1 MVRAWRLPRLAPL
14 HAVHV
19 AAHPAAPGAAAAGR
33 AAAEPHATPNYAA
46 IARKGLVDARRRWW
60 NVNTKWYTDHLHGPA
75 GDVATVWGIV
85 HVFDAT
91 SAMAIADPSRKRRLK
106 VRRFAAVAERYWS
119 HNVHPHGAYTAQLA
133 GPHGDGE
140 NYAFYDDNGWL
151 GLAFVDAY
159 RATHNKRY
167 LHDADRALRFI
178 DEDGWDGDRGVLW
191 NQWDSDTSLAS
202 YASATALAAEL
213 YHYTDKS
220 RYRGIARR
228 YIAWGD
234 KHARRHGLYATRDHP
249 AVSYVEGAMIGA
261 HLALCRE
268 GSKRSCKAAEQV
280 ARSAHRRWGTGHRY
294 HAPQFDAILFRY
306 LLRLG
311 DYDGQK
317 RWYRWAQ
324 AAAADALANSREH
337 GLFLKVWDGSSITS
351 HGNGEGQFTYGRLCT
366 HAGTVSLFAWL
377 AAIPPP

>member
-1 MVRAWRLPRLAPL
+1 LAPARRTPRLAPL
-14 HAVHV
+14 AVLAATLV
-19 AAHPAAPGAAAAGR
+19 AAPAAAASSR
-33 AAAEPHATPNYAA
+33 PQQQQQDTPRYAA
-46 IARKGLVDARRRWW
+46 IARKGLLDARRRWW
-60 NVNTKWYTDHLHGPA
+60 NVRKHWYTDHLHGPA

-91 SAMAIADPSRKRRLK
+91 SALAIANPSRRRRLA

-119 HNVHPHGAYTAQLA
+119 RNVHPHGAYTAQLA
-133 GPHGDGE
+133 GPHGDGV

-159 RATHNKRY
+159 RATRNKRY
-167 LHDADRALRFI
+167 LHDAARALRFI

-191 NQWDSDTSLAS
+191 NQWDSSTSLAS

-213 YHYTDKS
+213 YHYTERS
-220 RYRGIARR
+220 SYRRIARR

-234 KHARRHGLYATRDHP
+234 RHARRHGLYATRAHP

-268 GSKRSCKAAEQV
+268 GSKDSCKEAERLARAAY
-280 ARSAHRRWGTGHRY
+280 RRWGPRHRY
-294 HAPQFDAILFRY
+294 HAPQFDTILFRY

-311 DYDGQK
+311 DFDGDAT
-317 RWYRWAQ
+317 WYRWAQ
-324 AAAADALANSREH
+324 AAADDALENAREH
-337 GLFLKVWDGSSITS
+337 GLFLKFWDGTAITA
-351 HGNGEGQFTYGRLCT
+351 HGHGEGQFTYGRLCT

-377 AAIPPP
+377 AAMPPP